1 MEIRNAGKGA
11 EIQRGSN
18 RDHANFKQPA
28 RNPRAA
34 AAEETGVI
42 HFLRPPSRLA
52 ALVPALGAIGWLA
65 FAVAGTSCAPPS
77 FDTSGAAG
85 NGSGLPVELRVQP
98 DDGPP
103 PIATLI
109 RAATRTVAL
118 EIYLL
123 TDDQVIAA
131 LVDAATAGRAVTVVI
146 EPHPFGA
153 ETANRGAHDRLQAAG
168 VDVVWSSARFAL
180 THTKL
185 LVVDGQEA
193 VLMTCN
199 LTHAGLTTNREFAV
213 VDQAPADVAAAQAM
227 IAADRNDT
235 ATAAPGGRLL
245 SAPENARASL
255 LALIDGAQSQLDVEM
270 EELSDAGVVAAL
282 ANATAA
288 GVALTVVAPAADQSS
303 ATKSALAR
311 LVAAGVR
318 VRTVGAPAVHA
329 KAIVADHRRLYVG
342 SVNLTAASMDHNREV
357 GIIVDDSTA
366 AARVSATI
374 AADAAA
380 GAPP

>member
-1 MEIRNAGKGA
+1 
-11 EIQRGSN
+11 
-18 RDHANFKQPA
+18 
-28 RNPRAA
+28 
-34 AAEETGVI
+34 
-42 HFLRPPSRLA
+42 
-52 ALVPALGAIGWLA
+52 
-65 FAVAGTSCAPPS
+65 
-77 FDTSGAAG
+77 
-85 NGSGLPVELRVQP
+85 
-98 DDGPP
+98 
-103 PIATLI
+103 
-109 RAATRTVAL
+109 
-118 EIYLL
+118 
-123 TDDQVIAA
+123 
-131 LVDAATAGRAVTVVI
+131 
-146 EPHPFGA
+146 
-153 ETANRGAHDRLQAAG
+153 
-168 VDVVWSSARFAL
+168 
-180 THTKL
+180 
-185 LVVDGQEA
+185 
-193 VLMTCN
+193 
-199 LTHAGLTTNREFAV
+199 
-213 VDQAPADVAAAQAM
+213 
-227 IAADRNDT
+227 
-235 ATAAPGGRLL
+235 
-245 SAPENARASL
+245 
-255 LALIDGAQSQLDVEM
+255 M